1 MDWIFTTAENLFQY
15 VDLSVPYSLTSKRIR
30 EFIGNNPQI
39 YAFIENNRNK
49 ERENSLIEN
58 FSEFVRRK

>member
-39 YAFIENNRNK
+39 CAFIENNRNK

>member
-39 YAFIENNRNK
+39 CAFIENNRNK
-49 ERENSLIEN
+49 EQGNSLIEN
-58 FSEFVRRK
+58 FSEIVRRK